1 MNEKEKLIAG
11 VSEWLSKIAQSVL
24 PQVSIPP
31 ASPIGKMMSGF
42 FGVNPSSYNLWAEL
56 GFLLTPTITSF
67 VEPAM
72 RKYLGNIPDDQVQN
86 MAMTYADALVKQAQ
100 EKGYINLFGV
110 QLGSN
115 AVEGLKSILEQ
126 KFNKTSITL

>member
-1 MNEKEKLIAG
+1 MNDKDKLISG

-31 ASPIGKMMSGF
+31 TSAIGKMMSGF
-42 FGVNPSSYNLWAEL
+42 LGINPSSYNLWAEL
-56 GFLLTPTITSF
+56 GFLITPTIASF

-72 RKYLGNIPDDQVQN
+72 RKYLDTIPDDQVQSV
-86 MAMTYADALVKQAQ
+86 AMSYVDAMLKQAQ

-110 QLGSN
+110 QLGAN
-115 AVEGLKSILEQ
+115 AVEGLKSILQQ
-126 KFNKTSITL
+126 KFNQTSITL